1 MSLLLHC
8 LGAHLAVSPDHVV
21 VGRHVLSSEPSKSY
35 PGEQVN
41 VQVVVQEVR
50 ITTLCAMCWVLKC
63 STGEFYKVRNRWKID
78 FTLNSMH

>member
-41 VQVVVQEVR
+41 VQVVVIFKKSESQLCVPCVGSSSVVQES
-50 ITTLCAMCWVLKC
+50 
-63 STGEFYKVRNRWKID
+63 STQ
-78 FTLNSMH
+78 